1 MPGISQVITTKNWEK
16 WHFCDAPLNFTFSI
30 WNLNLVLGPHVQT
43 NWKPATKSR
52 YDRFC
57 IFSDRYFGHISR
69 TKNKTQKKRP
79 AFSWLVGAWST
90 SCPKITPKYV
100 ILSGAWPIRLSGSDL
115 AGPARRCSLKDVH
128 QELGIDYVSE
138 VLNISKK
145 IEHLGWAARTAGFRF
160 FSLVYKMTGPY
171 VFRRRF

>member
-69 TKNKTQKKRP
+69 TKNKKLKRP
-79 AFSWLVGAWST
+79 AFSLWAGAWST

-100 ILSGAWPIRLSGSDL
+100 KTWAGHGQSTSLAVTWLAQLVDHAVYTAPTCATWTTGHTAVRVTSLICSAWQIYIIKWGRYCGS
-115 AGPARRCSLKDVH
+115 
-128 QELGIDYVSE
+128 
-138 VLNISKK
+138 
-145 IEHLGWAARTAGFRF
+145 
-160 FSLVYKMTGPY
+160 FS
-171 VFRRRF
+171 REN